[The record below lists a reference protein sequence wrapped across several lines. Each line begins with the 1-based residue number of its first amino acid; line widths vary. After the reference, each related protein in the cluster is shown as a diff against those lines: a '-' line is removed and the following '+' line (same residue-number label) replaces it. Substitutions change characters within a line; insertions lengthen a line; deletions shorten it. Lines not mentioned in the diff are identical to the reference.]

1 MDVSLSLVLEFAVP
15 VACIVA
21 AAGVGAVLEF
31 VVQHR
36 IAASAFV
43 RRHPWLAIFIDALD
57 AGVLFWATALGVH
70 IALAVSS
77 LPDNVRR
84 LLDQT
89 LLILVCASVTIVAA
103 RFVGNAV
110 LRLSRGPGQQIAS
123 GTLFASVS
131 QALIVVLG
139 ALFTL
144 SALGIAVTPLLTA
157 LGVGGL
163 AVALAL
169 QPPLANLFSGIQL
182 VASRQIR
189 PGDYIALPSGQ
200 QGFVED
206 INWRSISIREST
218 NSLVVV
224 PNTVL
229 AQEVFTNYRLPE
241 PRVAARVPLRVAYG
255 SDIGFV
261 EQLALEAVAMV
272 GEDIKDPG
280 TSRDAFVRVH
290 EFAETTVN
298 LSVSFFVKRAIDQ
311 ELAKSE
317 FLRCFYELIRRDNIG
332 SPIVNPVVPQERVVK
347 SAVTGKV

>member
-1 MDVSLSLVLEFAVP
+1 MDVSFSLVLEFAVP

-31 VVQHR
+31 VVD
-36 IAASAFV
+36 IASRRARSCVVIRGLRSSSMRSTPASCSGPLRWV
-43 RRHPWLAIFIDALD
+43 CTSRLRCRRCPTMC
-57 AGVLFWATALGVH
+57 AGCH
-70 IALAVSS
+70 
-77 LPDNVRR
+77 
-84 LLDQT
+84 QT

-169 QPPLANLFSGIQL
+169 QPPLANLFFGNTTRCL
-182 VASRQIR
+182 AADTPGRLHRVAEWTTR
-189 PGDYIALPSGQ
+189 L
-200 QGFVED
+200 VED

-224 PNTVL
+224 PNAVL
-229 AQEVFTNYRLPE
+229 AQEIFTNYRLPE

-272 GEDIKDPG
+272 GEDIKNPG

-290 EFAETTVN
+290 EFARRPSTFR
-298 LSVSFFVKRAIDQ
+298 SVS
-311 ELAKSE
+311 S
-317 FLRCFYELIRRDNIG
+317 
-332 SPIVNPVVPQERVVK
+332 
-347 SAVTGKV
+347 